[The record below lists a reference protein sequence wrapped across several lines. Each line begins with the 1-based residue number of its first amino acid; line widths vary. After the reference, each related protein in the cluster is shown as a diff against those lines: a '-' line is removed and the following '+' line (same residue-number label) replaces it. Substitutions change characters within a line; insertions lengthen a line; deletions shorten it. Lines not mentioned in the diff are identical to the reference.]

1 MMIREIMERSVKTAR
16 PDQTVREAAELMEE
30 AGVGCLPVVDGG
42 LPVGMLTDRDIA
54 VRVDA
59 YGKDPMFTRVGE
71 IMTGEFIYCH
81 DNQESDEVLNL
92 MFEKGLQRLPVVSR
106 SGHALLGI
114 VSLTDLA
121 EAVLDNKFVAMTL
134 ASGRHYGSIAK
145 TG

>member
-1 MMIREIMERSVKTAR
+1 MIIREIMERSVKTAR
-16 PDQTVREAAELMEE
+16 PDQTVREAAELMEQ

-54 VRVDA
+54 IRVDA

-71 IMTGEFIYCH
+71 IMTNEFVYCH
-81 DNQESDEVLNL
+81 DSEESADVLNL

-106 SGHALLGI
+106 NGHALLGI

-121 EAVLDNKFVAMTL
+121 EAALDSKFVAMT
-134 ASGRHYGSIAK
+134 IANGKRDVAVGK

>member
-1 MMIREIMERSVKTAR
+1 MMIREVMERSVKTAR

-54 VRVDA
+54 IRVDA

-71 IMTGEFIYCH
+71 IMTSEFIYCYE
-81 DNQESDEVLNL
+81 NQEVDEVLKL

-114 VSLTDLA
+114 VSLTDLI
-121 EAVLDNKFVAMTL
+121 ETTLEGKFAAMTITT
-134 ASGRHYGSIAK
+134 GPRHVVMGKAH
-145 TG
+145 